1 MFCTKC
7 GNQIPDNSAF
17 CPKCGSDVKS
27 NIGDEDAV
35 SGKKTQ
41 FSGENQQNKKPKK
54 SKPLLIFLCSLL
66 LIAIV
71 ASGYFIAQKFNNADQ
86 SDYINTTK
94 GTALTDEEAE
104 SIYISD
110 ITSEEWEI
118 FESSNA
124 SICEIISNYSNEDGY
139 IEEKDVQSV
148 VNRVAEYVNDLYE
161 TGAVSYYCV
170 SDEDIYFEYT
180 SGLGAYYTPAIEGYM
195 AGGDDLTL
203 EVTSFAPWDDYS
215 NYVKEESATG
225 EQLRLYMSTSRILA
239 QINNIFE
246 NDFSVMNVSSHPL
259 MDESATVFGLMNLP
273 EIDILLWQGHGSN
286 NNGYLALVTKSP
298 ATDDSLIGASY
309 LAQCSVSDLKACLM
323 YTTEEEESYW
333 AITPNFVTNFISM
346 DSGLVYLNA
355 CSSGA
360 TDAFANAFISKG
372 AETVFVN
379 TNDIKQEYGN
389 RMLYNIVKYMSGDLD
404 GIFYTAGEALV
415 MSTIA
420 FNEWIINRGG
430 INVGDYYCNDLEDLI
445 ALQNGALVEIRG
457 DKEYTLVNVISGEI
471 SFEGEYSDEERSEI
485 LTNLHVRLTAEDGT
499 YKDFSLDDV
508 GFFINKMDAGTY
520 TICLYE
526 GDVKID
532 ESTVTV
538 ESHHRSEVTLVYPP
552 KIELTGYVYDEE
564 GNPLSDVSVS
574 ANAES
579 GDSEWNDTTVTDE
592 SGYYAL
598 GVTDEVLYTLTYEK
612 SGYISAETT
621 FEGTSEQQNSIQVE
635 LDDVVLEQ
643 SKLMGTVVDA
653 ETGEALSGVEVT
665 IAEKDAITQYVTVS
679 RTTDSNGAFSIPIA
693 SAGIYKVTF
702 ELEGYEGVTVTA
714 TMTKGMHT
722 DIGTISM
729 ESIYLETLI
738 PEDAMEWNGHYYY
751 IYSGVCDTW
760 EEAVEY
766 CESLGGYIAVI
777 SSEAENE
784 ALFAYVSE
792 SGLQDGGVYFGYTD
806 SALEGTWT
814 WVSDELSSYTNWASN
829 EPNSENSSEDYA
841 EFYYKYTD
849 GSWNDGDF
857 ASKKFICEWV
867 PSE

>member
-1 MFCTKC
+1 MFCVKC

-27 NIGDEDAV
+27 NIGDENAA
-35 SGKKTQ
+35 SGKITQ
-41 FSGENQQNKKPKK
+41 FSGENQQNEKPKK

-71 ASGYFIAQKFNNADQ
+71 ASGYFIVQKSNNADQ

-124 SICEIISNYSNEDGY
+124 SICEIISSYSNEDGY
-139 IEEKDVQSV
+139 IEEDNVQGV
-148 VNRVAEYVNDLYE
+148 VNEVAEYVNGLYE
-161 TGAVSYYCV
+161 KGTVSYYTV
-170 SDEDIYFEYT
+170 SDEDIYFEYA

-195 AGGDDLTL
+195 SGGGTVALSVLSIDPYAYSGTWANYLA
-203 EVTSFAPWDDYS
+203 FANGQKIMLNLDAESS
-215 NYVKEESATG
+215 NDFCI
-225 EQLRLYMSTSRILA
+225 MSTTTKNYANKGVGIGVLL
-239 QINNIFE
+239 Q
-246 NDFSVMNVSSHPL
+246 
-259 MDESATVFGLMNLP
+259 LP
-273 EIDILLWQGHGSN
+273 ECNILLWQGHGGN
-286 NNGYLALVTKSP
+286 TGTQLFLVTQTQATNQALKNEIASTTLSAKDVKASLAKS
-298 ATDDSLIGASY
+298 D
-309 LAQCSVSDLKACLM
+309 
-323 YTTEEEESYW
+323 YW
-333 AITPNFVTNFISM
+333 AITPSFVEKYISVDEGM
-346 DSGLVYLNA
+346 VYLSA
-355 CSSGA
+355 CKSGY
-360 TDAFANAFISKG
+360 TDEFADVFLSKG
-372 AETVFVN
+372 ADVVFVN
-379 TNDIKQEYGN
+379 TDTVQCDYSA
-389 RMLYNIVKYMSGDLD
+389 YMMSYITDFISGDVD
-404 GIFYTAGEALV
+404 GVYYTAQEALS
-415 MSTIA
+415 MGYSA
-420 FNEWIINRGG
+420 FADWALENG
-430 INVGDYYCNDLEDLI
+430 IDVKGDNDTLI
-445 ALQNGALVEIRG
+445 HFDTLADYIQEMQNGAHVEIRG
-457 DKEYTLVNVISGEI
+457 DGEYTLVSVISGEI

-485 LTNLHVRLTAEDGT
+485 LTNLSVRLTAEDGT

-520 TICLYE
+520 TIYLYE
-526 GDVKID
+526 GDIKID

-538 ESHHRSEVTLVYPP
+538 ESHHRSEVTLVYSP
-552 KIELTGYVYDEE
+552 KIGLSGYVYDEE

-579 GDSEWNDTTVTDE
+579 GDFEWNDTTVTDE

-621 FEGTSEQQNSIQVE
+621 FEGTTGQKNSIQVE

-643 SKLMGTVVDA
+643 SKLMGNVVDA
-653 ETGEALSGVEVT
+653 KTGEALSGVEVT
-665 IAEKDAITQYVTVS
+665 ISEKDAITQYVTVS
-679 RTTDSNGAFSIPIA
+679 RTTDSNGAFAIPIA

-702 ELEGYEGVTVTA
+702 ELEGYEGVTVTT

-729 ESIYLETLI
+729 ESIYLEELI

-792 SGLQDGGVYFGYTD
+792 SGLHDGGVYFGYTD
-806 SALEGTWT
+806 SASEGTWT
-814 WVSDELSSYTNWASN
+814 WVSDETSSYSNWASN

-857 ASKKFICEWV
+857 ASKKFICEWD
-867 PSE
+867 PS